1 MLRWLIGFDLT
12 VDLNFHNQIIKHTEL
27 KFDSR
32 PVKQWGS
39 TTLNE
44 EEVM

>member
-1 MLRWLIGFDLT
+1 MTNRFLIWT

-27 KFDSR
+27 KLDSR
-32 PVKQWGS
+32 LVKQWGS